1 MGGRDMT
8 RYLLGLFTA
17 SILLIFLHIY
27 GAQLLGV
34 LMRRGD
40 ESEFGDVA
48 KPTYRYFNGGKP

>member
-1 MGGRDMT
+1 MT
-8 RYLLGLFTA
+8 RYISGLFTA

-40 ESEFGDVA
+40 KSDFGD
-48 KPTYRYFNGGKP
+48 KPKQPNYRYFNGGKA